1 MNNNVKQS
9 ATDTQ
14 TLLSQ
19 LFVSEFSN
27 LVLMIWCRE
36 NSAGLSITITYHGSH
51 SAKIFGSSW
60 FWGDFKNK
68 YIQDKL
74 MTKKM
79 RISWGLFYSS
89 RILSLCVLIV
99 IVPVFVTKAES
110 IKSCILLSQSI
121 SFSQIMT
128 FTELYLFSYSL
139 VWVYILLDK
148 IFFFFLL
155 VTTVKIG
162 RVC

>member
-89 RILSLCVLIV
+89 RILSLCVLSCYRTCICY
-99 IVPVFVTKAES
+99 
-110 IKSCILLSQSI
+110 KSRINKVVYFTQSVNQF
-121 SFSQIMT
+121 FSDYDIYRAIP
-128 FTELYLFSYSL
+128 F
-139 VWVYILLDK
+139 
-148 IFFFFLL
+148 
-155 VTTVKIG
+155 
-162 RVC
+162 